1 MKLRIVD
8 DEKDLLDQ
16 LRKTLTHQRYDVDTA
31 ADGDVAL
38 DKLFENPY
46 DLVVLDIMLPK
57 TDGLT
62 VLREMR
68 AAGIL
73 TPVIMLTAKGAVEDK
88 VKVLENKEGV
98 YISLF
103 NTGAGIP
110 KTDIGRVFEQFY
122 RVETSRSTQYG
133 GSNLGLSIAKWII
146 ELHGGRIEIESELSA
161 WTRINICF
169 PKLVFNSFKSSV

>member
-1 MKLRIVD
+1 MVKGPIMKLLIVD

-62 VLREMR
+62 VLKGKC
-68 AAGIL
+68 AQ
-73 TPVIMLTAKGAVEDK
+73 PV
-88 VKVLENKEGV
+88 
-98 YISLF
+98 SLH
-103 NTGAGIP
+103 
-110 KTDIGRVFEQFY
+110 R
-122 RVETSRSTQYG
+122 
-133 GSNLGLSIAKWII
+133 LS
-146 ELHGGRIEIESELSA
+146 
-161 WTRINICF
+161 C
-169 PKLVFNSFKSSV
+169 